1 MSASILPD
9 DAVFSQF
16 RTLCSSTDN
25 WGNKYDKNGMQVWVE
40 VPPVVSEAQK
50 NAAKIH
56 MIKVGTIVPA
66 ERRSP
71 SPWPLSIGPLHM
83 IKPCVRISIVCP

>member
-25 WGNKYDKNGMQVWVE
+25 WGSKYDKNGMQVWVE

-56 MIKVGTIVPA
+56 MIKVGTIVA
-66 ERRSP
+66 CGETIAVAIIDWP
-71 SPWPLSIGPLHM
+71 SLHD
-83 IKPCVRISIVCP
+83 